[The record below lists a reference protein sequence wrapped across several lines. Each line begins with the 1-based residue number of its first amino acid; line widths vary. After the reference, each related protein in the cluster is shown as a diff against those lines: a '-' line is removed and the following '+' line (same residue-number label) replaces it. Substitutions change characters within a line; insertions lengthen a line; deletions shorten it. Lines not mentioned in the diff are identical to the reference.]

1 MNKLI
6 TLLLIEG
13 LITLLL
19 IEGLIT
25 LLLIEGLITLLL
37 IEGLISNGLSIKL
50 SFVKILISEFQIKIM
65 KGSSIEFFLY
75 KYSTHPYFQRDHLTH
90 CYHQCTPF
98 NLNKQHRLKS

>member
-1 MNKLI
+1 MNK
-6 TLLLIEG
+6 

-50 SFVKILISEFQIKIM
+50 SFVKILISEF
-65 KGSSIEFFLY
+65 
-75 KYSTHPYFQRDHLTH
+75 
-90 CYHQCTPF
+90 
-98 NLNKQHRLKS
+98 